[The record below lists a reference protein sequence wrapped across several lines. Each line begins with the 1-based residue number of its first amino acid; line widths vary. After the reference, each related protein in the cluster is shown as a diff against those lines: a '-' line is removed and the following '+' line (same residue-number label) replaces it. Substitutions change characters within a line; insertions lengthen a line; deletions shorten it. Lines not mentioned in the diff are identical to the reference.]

1 MDHYERARQQFGS
14 FLFSRGLCAGRSC
27 RASRR
32 HESGSPIKS
41 SIRMVDIGGF
51 LGVTMGG
58 WGAVGTTRFLQGD
71 VISIR
76 QDAADLVSGRSDRE
90 AAALPDGI
98 GVGRMLGGRR
108 FVTLARWP
116 EAVRSS
122 VSPGWMVFIST
133 AVAPWTVVICRD
145 NGQCV
150 CRNMINISER
160 CVVYNFQTV

>member
-1 MDHYERARQQFGS
+1 
-14 FLFSRGLCAGRSC
+14 
-27 RASRR
+27 
-32 HESGSPIKS
+32 
-41 SIRMVDIGGF
+41 
-51 LGVTMGG
+51 
-58 WGAVGTTRFLQGD
+58 

-90 AAALPDGI
+90 AAALPDRI

-122 VSPGWMVFIST
+122 VSPGWTVFIST

-145 NGQCV
+145 
-150 CRNMINISER
+150 
-160 CVVYNFQTV
+160 